1 MKVKNYLFALSSL
14 FTAMTIWKD
23 KTNRASRNKNFTRGF
38 TLIEILVVIAIVG
51 ILASMALVNTGKN
64 PDRDLRQEA
73 ERLTTFLRDVQNR
86 ALAVEKT
93 TLGSGQKNCGFGVH
107 KNSDSELWVYY
118 VETDIDNN
126 CSSVSKNYPGGTGDP
141 YKIDTFVLKNNVT
154 ANNFS
159 DLFFLSPYGEVYYGN
174 SPVSTSNPAK
184 ITLGKESLTV
194 DVNIKESGDISY

>member
-23 KTNRASRNKNFTRGF
+23 KTNRASKNKNFTRGF

-51 ILASMALVNTGKN
+51 ILVSMALVNTGKN

-73 ERLTTFLRDVQNR
+73 ERLTTFLRDAQNR
-86 ALAVEKT
+86 ALAVEKVP
-93 TLGSGQKNCGFGVH
+93 LGSSQKNCGFGVH

-118 VETDIDNN
+118 VETDLDNN

-141 YKIDTFVLKNNVT
+141 YKIDTFIFKNNVM

>member
-1 MKVKNYLFALSSL
+1 MLSRLKN
-14 FTAMTIWKD
+14 
-23 KTNRASRNKNFTRGF
+23 NKQSGF
-38 TLIEILVVIAIVG
+38 TLIELMVVIAIIG
-51 ILASMALVNTGKN
+51 ILAATALVNSGRN

-73 ERLTTFLRDVQNR
+73 ERLTTFLRDAQNR

-93 TLGSGQKNCGFGVH
+93 PLGSGQKNCGFGVH

-118 VETDIDNN
+118 VKTDLDNN

-159 DLFFLSPYGEVYYGN
+159 DLFFLSPYGEIYYGN
-174 SPVSTSNPAK
+174 SPVSTSNPAE
-184 ITLGKESLTV
+184 IILGKESLTV